1 MVQALVRLH
10 LTILPRG
17 CGIDESGRVATA
29 SDHHTSAVEKAL
41 NVEAR
46 HPDALHDEYLYGRP
60 LYPAAPLAWL
70 APFLSF
76 ACGVAASGAWT
87 WAGASLLRLLLGL
100 LLAGPLLGMA
110 WAASTGTEWRHGAE
124 DSAPGTM
131 PPRSLVALPYTLPG
145 SVSHRLSS
153 WLSEL
158 AGWWQQVRPRL
169 GNPLLR
175 VVAGTIFC
183 LTVAIQQSPQSLV
196 VAAVALVIAYASGFG
211 RRWWMSSPIILHSA
225 PIFLTWLLGH
235 AAYADLQPVSVAVAA
250 SFALAFCRCA
260 GGSRVNAELVWQVA
274 PQLAAAVCLVPIK
287 QPAVAAAI
295 SVLVTLPLLLAPLLG
310 THSRRGEY
318 FRIVQ
323 TQLAASMV
331 LAALAVGYSA

>member
-1 MVQALVRLH
+1 
-10 LTILPRG
+10 
-17 CGIDESGRVATA
+17 
-29 SDHHTSAVEKAL
+29 
-41 NVEAR
+41 VEAR
-46 HPDALHDEYLYGRP
+46 HPDTLYDDYLYGRP

-110 WAASTGTEWRHGAE
+110 WAASTGTEWRNGAE
-124 DSAPGTM
+124 DSAPGST

-158 AGWWQQVRPRL
+158 AGRWQQVRPRL

-175 VVAGTIFC
+175 LVASTIFG
-183 LTVAIQQSPQSLV
+183 LTIAIQQSRQSFAIAAVGLV
-196 VAAVALVIAYASGFG
+196 VAYASGFG
-211 RRWWMSSPIILHSA
+211 RRRWMSSPIISHSA
-225 PIFLTWLLGH
+225 PMFLTWLLGH
-235 AAYADLQPVSVAVAA
+235 AAYAGLQPVSIAVAA
-250 SFALAFCRCA
+250 SFALAFYRCA
-260 GGSRVNAELVWQVA
+260 GASRVNAELSWQAA
-274 PQLAAAVCLVPIK
+274 PQLAAVVCLVIIK
-287 QPAVAAAI
+287 QPVVAAVI

-331 LAALAVGYSA
+331 LAAFAVGYPT